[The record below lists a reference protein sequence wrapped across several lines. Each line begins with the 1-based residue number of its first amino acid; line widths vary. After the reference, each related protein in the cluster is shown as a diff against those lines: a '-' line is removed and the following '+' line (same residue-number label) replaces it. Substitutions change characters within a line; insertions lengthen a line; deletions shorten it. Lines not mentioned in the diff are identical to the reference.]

1 MGTLGEEA
9 ERMRKGRAWTP
20 EEDKVLLAGI
30 KAGKTYAQIAAEL
43 GRSEPSVLKRTQRL
57 RVSKSAS
64 RPWTQEEMAYLRKH
78 WGRQTAEETARVLGR
93 SIDAVRGKAHALGLT
108 RKFERAASETQGPQ
122 LQDDDVRRVFAGLS
136 VGDEV
141 LIEETL
147 GERAYR
153 HVGGTV
159 VSVQPYNITLK
170 VRRGWRESFSV
181 VDVLTGRIKIKVLR
195 RAA

>member
-1 MGTLGEEA
+1 MG
-9 ERMRKGRAWTP
+9 KGRAWTL

-57 RVSKSAS
+57 RVGKSTS
-64 RPWTQEEMAYLRKH
+64 RPWTQEEVAYLRKH

-93 SIDAVRGKAHALGLT
+93 SIDAVRGKAYALGLT
-108 RKFERAASETQGPQ
+108 RKSETQGPQ

-141 LIEETL
+141 LIEEML

-159 VSVQPYNITLK
+159 VSVQPYNITLR
-170 VRRGWRESFSV
+170 VRRGWRESFSA
-181 VDVLTGRIKIKVLR
+181 VDVLTGRVKIKVLR

>member
-1 MGTLGEEA
+1 MG
-9 ERMRKGRAWTP
+9 KGRAWTP

-64 RPWTQEEMAYLRKH
+64 RPWTQEEVAYLRKH
-78 WGRQTAEETARVLGR
+78 WGCQTAEQIAMTLGR
-93 SIDAVRGKAHALGLT
+93 SIDAVRGKAHILGLT
-108 RKFERAASETQGPQ
+108 KKFECATSETQEPQ
-122 LQDDDVRRVFAGLS
+122 LQDSDVRQVFAGLS

-141 LIEETL
+141 LVEETL

-159 VSVQPYNITLK
+159 VSVQPYNITLR
-170 VRRGWRESFSV
+170 VRCGWRESFSA
-181 VDVLTGRIKIKVLR
+181 VDVLTGRVKIKVVR